1 MTQFFHVLPPQVPGT
16 DTALLLVDGF
26 RVKRT
31 FLSPS
36 FCKKSISEF
45 AKVQGTPCKS
55 ERSAG
60 LRMADSAMSR
70 WRSDVSH
77 SAERGLEAAGA
88 DGGGLDHDVGER
100 RLERVCREQH
110 RAAVQV
116 QRPRRK
122 LGRHDPDDHDLIQFG
137 GGRWGRQRRH
147 LPALHRLS
155 PRGCRNR
162 NTQDNTQAPPGLETG
177 SKSCDPAALSAGERL
192 PGQREEGSIFL
203 SAITPRTHLLQL
215 GWQHDITGGHTSARA
230 ESCGGEV
237 GLASERTKTK
247 NLQVSSTST
256 PRSNTSREQP
266 SMSVDRRRCRHGP
279 LPPMQEKT
287 FPGQQAS
294 VCKSLCQRLCYVDAE
309 SRDEASCC
317 QRMCP
322 DEPVSN
328 KIDTLDSLIDIAALT
343 FLDSEA
349 LPLRGRGATHATDT
363 PRGSARW
370 GSRSN
375 CQPPNHCTNH
385 INFYGTSRL
394 SGVLAR
400 PSAARTVDKPPLF
413 LRRGVR
419 VKELGLRL
427 KEKYL

>member
-1 MTQFFHVLPPQVPGT
+1 M
-16 DTALLLVDGF
+16 
-26 RVKRT
+26 
-31 FLSPS
+31 
-36 FCKKSISEF
+36 
-45 AKVQGTPCKS
+45 
-55 ERSAG
+55 
-60 LRMADSAMSR
+60 
-70 WRSDVSH
+70 
-77 SAERGLEAAGA
+77 
-88 DGGGLDHDVGER
+88 DGGGLDHTVGER
-100 RLERVCREQH
+100 RLERVCREH

-116 QRPRRK
+116 HQRPRRK

-155 PRGCRNR
+155 PRGWRNR
-162 NTQDNTQAPPGLETG
+162 DMQDNTQAPPEFET
-177 SKSCDPAALSAGERL
+177 AGEGLPDGEGL
-192 PGQREEGSIFL
+192 PGEREEGGIFL
-203 SAITPRTHLLQL
+203 SAITPRSHLLQL
-215 GWQHDITGGHTSARA
+215 GWHYDITGGHTSARA

-237 GLASERTKTK
+237 ASERTRAK

-256 PRSNTSREQP
+256 PRGNTSREQT
-266 SMSVDRRRCRHGP
+266 SMSVDRRRCRQGP

-294 VCKSLCQRLCYVDAE
+294 VCKSLCQRLCYIDAE
-309 SRDEASCC
+309 SKDEASSC
-317 QRMCP
+317 QGMCP

-328 KIDTLDSLIDIAALT
+328 KIETLDPLMDIAALT
-343 FLDSEA
+343 FLGSEA
-349 LPLRGRGATHATDT
+349 LPSRGRGAGNATDT

-375 CQPPNHCTNH
+375 CQPPNHCTNY